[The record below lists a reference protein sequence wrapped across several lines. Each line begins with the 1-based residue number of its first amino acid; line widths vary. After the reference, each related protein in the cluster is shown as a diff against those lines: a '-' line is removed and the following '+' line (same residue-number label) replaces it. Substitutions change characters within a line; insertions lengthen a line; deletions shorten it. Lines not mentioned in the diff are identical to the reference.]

1 MSGET
6 ISFMYVLAQ
15 IAGIFVG
22 FGALISASKGGSAT
36 VQEREILAGMVW
48 IGIMLLIGA
57 ILPILVDSYGFSPA
71 WSLRAGAL
79 IFLVMAWI
87 GIFRFWESIK
97 YGIKT
102 APAAASFYWAH
113 EVLIQ
118 IPLVLILMGLFS
130 PYHEPFYLTALVIS
144 AFEAAQNLVGL
155 VFAKSASGDE

>member
-15 IAGIFVG
+15 IAGIFIG

-36 VQEREILAGMVW
+36 IQERETLAGMVW
-48 IGIMLLIGA
+48 IGIMLLVGA
-57 ILPILVDSYGFSPA
+57 ISPVLVDSYGFSSE

-79 IFLVMAWI
+79 LLLIMAWI
-87 GIFRFWESIK
+87 GIVRFWESIK

-102 APAAASFYWAH
+102 APAAASFFWAQ

-118 IPLVLILMGLFS
+118 VPLVLILLGLFG
-130 PYHEPFYLTALVIS
+130 PLHEPLYLTALVIS

-155 VFAKSASGDE
+155 VFAKSKSGDE